1 MLSAWSAQV
10 YHRPEC
16 FFRRHYVRLFLSF
29 GLSLCLRSCPLRSTI
44 LATSASIPL
53 FVQKFSHRHTFNT
66 IFCLL
71 HGFIRFQVFHC
82 EMFHL
87 YILLPAMGGLRY
99 SHKIANCPAVSG
111 DCYTRNK
118 YLFFFRFLICKLCFY
133 TLSLGFGRHTPH
145 LPPATGHT
153 TTISRNSRAV
163 CYFSKS
169 VTLGFATLTPTTNRF
184 FPASSRNFQ
193 RQRGAWVL
201 TL

>member
-1 MLSAWSAQV
+1 MLLQASIFPPLPQFWSQ
-10 YHRPEC
+10 P
-16 FFRRHYVRLFLSF
+16 FFALGLALCVRLWQLPPRFHFLFRSF
-29 GLSLCLRSCPLRSTI
+29 RTVIHLIPFFVCYMDSSGFRFSTAKCFI
-44 LATSASIPL
+44 YTYCFQPWGVSDIPIK
-53 FVQKFSHRHTFNT
+53 V
-66 IFCLL
+66 
-71 HGFIRFQVFHC
+71 
-82 EMFHL
+82 
-87 YILLPAMGGLRY
+87 
-99 SHKIANCPAVSG
+99 ANYPAVSG

-118 YLFFFRFLICKLCFY
+118 YLFFFRFLICKLFFFY
-133 TLSLGFGRHTPH
+133 TLSLGFGKHTPH